1 MLMLYTNGMRIL
13 LTEGAGLTSRQV
25 ATQLDGMGHHVAVA
39 VSSPLCLARFT
50 RHVHALVPVPAFG
63 PRPMDWFDHLL
74 AVAKQQEIDVVFP
87 TQEQVAVLSHQLSR
101 LTDAGLATAVPPF
114 PSLLQVQDKVS
125 ARSTLERLGISQPR
139 SVVAH
144 DVSGLASWATFPAY
158 VKAPVGTGSTGVV
171 RVVDTAGLVA
181 AFSRFEA
188 EGAVDDGGVLVQE
201 AVTGTFVMAQCVFD
215 AGTLVAFHAVER
227 TEEGANGSASA
238 KSSVAMPRLRRDM
251 AHLGEALR
259 WHGGLSVDAIVTERR
274 PFVVDV
280 DARLVEPANALAAGT
295 DLVATFL
302 AVATGTSVAPAPPSL
317 VGVRTHQ
324 FLMAVLGT
332 AQRSGRRRAVLAE
345 VAGGDA
351 ARRLCGVGGRTPPH
365 APGLADGDPDDQR
378 DRADAD
384 QAWPVAPFHRRCR
397 LPVRPGAR
405 RMARTPATGSLGR
418 AQSSISLKPW
428 WEAWKPSPP

>member
-1 MLMLYTNGMRIL
+1 M
-13 LTEGAGLTSRQV
+13 
-25 ATQLDGMGHHVAVA
+25 
-39 VSSPLCLARFT
+39 
-50 RHVHALVPVPAFG
+50 
-63 PRPMDWFDHLL
+63 
-74 AVAKQQEIDVVFP
+74 
-87 TQEQVAVLSHQLSR
+87 
-101 LTDAGLATAVPPF
+101 
-114 PSLLQVQDKVS
+114 
-125 ARSTLERLGISQPR
+125 
-139 SVVAH
+139 
-144 DVSGLASWATFPAY
+144 
-158 VKAPVGTGSTGVV
+158 
-171 RVVDTAGLVA
+171 VDTAGLVA

-280 DARLVEPANALAAGT
+280 NARLVEPANALAAGT

-345 VAGGDA
+345 VARAGMRHGVYA
-351 ARRLCGVGGRTPPH
+351 ASVEELLPTHRDWRTVTPTIS
-365 APGLADGDPDDQR
+365 AIVLMLIKPGLWRLFTDGAVSRYALAPAGW
-378 DRADAD
+378 RALR
-384 QAWPVAPFHRRCR
+384 QLAP
-397 LPVRPGAR
+397 LDGLS
-405 RMARTPATGSLGR
+405 PAS
-418 AQSSISLKPW
+418 A
-428 WEAWKPSPP
+428 